1 MDRYNKLLESSGK
14 LMLLD
19 KFIEKFKQEN
29 HKMLIFS
36 QFKRMLEIIELYLR
50 MKGLPYEMLTGSVK
64 TSDRISAIQRFN
76 DDKSFG
82 VFLLTT
88 RAVR

>member
-1 MDRYNKLLESSGK
+1 MLKGVEEELTRDCKDEHDIYAKLLESSGK

-36 QFKRMLEIIELYLR
+36 QFKRMLEIIELYLK
-50 MKGLPYEMLTGSVK
+50 MKGVPYEMLTGSVK
-64 TSDRISAIQRFN
+64 TQDRIASI
-76 DDKSFG
+76 
-82 VFLLTT
+82 
-88 RAVR
+88 